1 MDGGIKARETGPKGQ
16 RNVGQRNSAKW
27 IKV

>member
-1 MDGGIKARETGPKGQ
+1 MDRGIKARERGPKGQ
-16 RNVGQRNSAKW
+16 RNEGQRNSAKW